1 MSPVDPGRPFARPF
15 ASLVDALEDALRNG
29 VERPESFSFVF
40 QHAVSSY
47 PLPSNLFSLVRV
59 SGLVN
64 SRSFV
69 FTENVHYRFAANRL
83 TWVDGAPKPDNGK
96 RLDVDYTVR
105 ELPSGITDFNQ
116 GSVAG
121 TLVRALSREMAQLY
135 AQMDEA
141 YRRAFIDFAND
152 VALDNVVAL
161 VGVQRTPAQAAV
173 GEVTFFRKAPSQQP
187 LVIPVETRVADQAG
201 RTFVTTAEGTI
212 PSPTPFEEVLTPTA
226 RVVKV
231 TRPIA
236 ELRGVW
242 PVAANPDTTPPL
254 PAGSAFG
261 ADART
266 VTLNADPPSGD
277 LRVRYIPRAATVP
290 IRAVEP
296 GPDGNVNAGTITV
309 MPTPPAQVDGVTNE
323 LPTAGGEP
331 AEADERLR
339 ERAKHALERAG
350 NATINAIKFS
360 VLGVEGVEGVEV
372 IDHSVDDDVPLGE
385 VRVRYSG
392 GKIEDVRQ
400 AVESS
405 RAAGVIARLE
415 EIQDV
420 LISGTFNLV
429 DAEGGASAASLQA
442 FLSQVRDLLK
452 AQAIGVPLSVR
463 RLNALAFE
471 IPGVGEVVEAQLRFT
486 RVADGTTGDVADPFI
501 IAATEIVRP
510 DEAHLGA
517 VVLDKLRL
525 ASSAPAPAPNR
536 LTLNIQVLDAGGAPV
551 TFRRLSLDLTV
562 GIRAYSKTAPD
573 APPERIG
580 SVSKRLEYT
589 ASNTA
594 PVTITNADLAGF
606 RPADHNNNVEFVI
619 EAPAYPTLD
628 SVTSRVPI

>member
-1 MSPVDPGRPFARPF
+1 MSPVDPGRPFARLF
-15 ASLVDALEDALRNG
+15 ASLVDALEDALRHG
-29 VERPESFSFVF
+29 VERPETFSFVF

-173 GEVTFFRKAPSQQP
+173 GEVTFFRKAPSPQP